1 MFLATD
7 MTTEE
12 KFRAAVNVIRNLP
25 KNGSYQPSHELMLR
39 FYSYFKQATEGPC
52 MAPRPAFWEVVKKM
66 KWEAWNRLG
75 NMSQEEAMNNYVEEL
90 KKIVETMSYT
100 DNVANFLGSLG
111 SFYDAVPVEDLELL
125 VGNVIERVRSQPGS
139 PLRNSPLTSREAS
152 PHRMP
157 ATSAANG
164 RITSSLETSPASS
177 YSASPLP
184 PDPNDDDEEEE
195 FIDTVEAEPERIVK
209 DNPPLSRPSSG
220 SKKLNHCSNAIPMI
234 QKNDSTGIVCN
245 GLITGSAVMN
255 HVNGH
260 AEVGEERET
269 LGRRGRSSERHNPVI
284 LREMVE
290 TSRRISQ
297 TELQSSVQANLNSAI
312 IPRELT
318 DSLPVNDISGQ
329 ICEAVIHLQRDL
341 DGVTARVRSL
351 EVSALS
357 GSLRNSVVWQNSGHP
372 VWWPFPD
379 LSPRTCVFVILWPL
393 FVHAFISWLR
403 RRRSTRAQ
411 LL

>member
-1 MFLATD
+1 

-52 MAPRPAFWEVVKKM
+52 VAPRPAFWEVVKKM

-139 PLRNSPLTSREAS
+139 PLSNSPLVSREAS
-152 PHRMP
+152 PHRVP

-164 RITSSLETSPASS
+164 RITSSLETSPTSS

-184 PDPNDDDEEEE
+184 PDPNDDEEEEE

-209 DNPPLSRPSSG
+209 DNSTLSRPSSG
-220 SKKLNHCSNAIPMI
+220 SKKLNHCSNGIPVI
-234 QKNDSTGIVCN
+234 QKTDSAGIVPH
-245 GLITGSAVMN
+245 GLTNGSAIMN

-260 AEVGEERET
+260 HNHITEDDMSPAVNGHAEVAEGREAVN
-269 LGRRGRSSERHNPVI
+269 RRGRSRERHNPGI
-284 LREMVE
+284 QRACVE
-290 TSRRISQ
+290 TPTWISQ
-297 TELQSSVQANLNSAI
+297 TELQRLEPMSWQSAI
-312 IPRELT
+312 VSRELN
-318 DSLPVNDISGQ
+318 DSLPVNDVSDQ
-329 ICEAVIHLQRDL
+329 IREAVLHLQRDL
-341 DGVTARVRSL
+341 DRVTARVRSL

-357 GSLRNSVVWQNSGHP
+357 GSLHNSLGQVGIG
-372 VWWPFPD
+372 PD
-379 LSPRTCVFVILWPL
+379 HKIFGLML
-393 FVHAFISWLR
+393 
-403 RRRSTRAQ
+403 
-411 LL
+411 

>member
-139 PLRNSPLTSREAS
+139 PLRNSPLASREAS
-152 PHRMP
+152 PHRVC

-184 PDPNDDDEEEE
+184 PDPNDDDDEEE

-220 SKKLNHCSNAIPMI
+220 SKKLNHCSNAIPVI
-234 QKNDSTGIVCN
+234 QKSDSTGIVSN
-245 GLITGSAVMN
+245 GLLNGSAIMN

-269 LGRRGRSSERHNPVI
+269 VGRRGRSRERHSPGIQRVV
-284 LREMVE
+284 EE
-290 TSRRISQ
+290 TSVRIRQ
-297 TELQSSVQANLNSAI
+297 AELAIPNSAV

-318 DSLPVNDISGQ
+318 DFLPVNDISDQ
-329 ICEAVIHLQRDL
+329 IREAVLHLQRDL

-357 GSLRNSVVWQNSGHP
+357 GSLHNSVVRHNSGHP

-379 LSPRTCVFVILWPL
+379 LSPRTCMFVILWPQ
-393 FVHAFISWLR
+393 IG
-403 RRRSTRAQ
+403 RAHV
-411 LL
+411 

>member
-1 MFLATD
+1 
-7 MTTEE
+7 
-12 KFRAAVNVIRNLP
+12 VNVIRNLP

-52 MAPRPAFWEVVKKM
+52 MVPRPAFWEVVKKM

-139 PLRNSPLTSREAS
+139 PLRNSPLASREAS
-152 PHRMP
+152 PHRVCG
-157 ATSAANG
+157 TSAANG

-184 PDPNDDDEEEE
+184 PDPNDDDDEEE

-220 SKKLNHCSNAIPMI
+220 SKKLNHYSNAIPVI
-234 QKNDSTGIVCN
+234 QKSDSTGIVSN
-245 GLITGSAVMN
+245 GLINGSAIMN

-269 LGRRGRSSERHNPVI
+269 VGRRGRSRERHSPGMQRAVV
-284 LREMVE
+284 EE
-290 TSRRISQ
+290 TSMRIRQ
-297 TELQSSVQANLNSAI
+297 AELATPNSAI

-318 DSLPVNDISGQ
+318 DFLPVNDISDQ
-329 ICEAVIHLQRDL
+329 ICEAVLHLQRDL

-357 GSLRNSVVWQNSGHP
+357 GSLHNSVVRHNSGRP

-379 LSPRTCVFVILWPL
+379 LSPRTCMFVILWPL
-393 FVHAFISWLR
+393 FVHAFILWLR
-403 RRRSTRAQ
+403 RRRSARAQ